1 MLDGAHLRDAPY
13 RASPIEAVPML
24 VKLSDAE
31 LDAVF
36 DAARPLAVEMRDPFL
51 RAVALELQG
60 CREIGP
66 GVVHQVCREQQR
78 IFMNGA
84 WPDFSRASGAS
95 KYR

>member
-1 MLDGAHLRDAPY
+1 MPLA
-13 RASPIEAVPML
+13 
-24 VKLSDAE
+24 LSDSE
-31 LDAVF
+31 LDA
-36 DAARPLAVEMRDPFL
+36 DLAAARPLPVECRDAFL
-51 RAVALELQG
+51 QSVASALQG

-84 WPDFSRASGAS
+84 WPDLSRSAGSS